1 MIELIKYIFHF
12 LNGYSFVEW
21 CLTIFL
27 AFQIFLGIFMAI
39 VNIIW
44 LFPSKGNQNFT
55 NLSTCF
61 SNTYQYHTNKID
73 IKFKFQVQI
82 GIELDSLS
90 FLNSLAY
97 VKVPSA

>member
-1 MIELIKYIFHF
+1 
-12 LNGYSFVEW
+12 
-21 CLTIFL
+21 
-27 AFQIFLGIFMAI
+27 MATASC
-39 VNIIW
+39 NESLLFSW
-44 LFPSKGNQNFT
+44 LFK
-55 NLSTCF
+55 F
-61 SNTYQYHTNKID
+61 SLAYQYNTNKID